1 MRVLRKPQRVTSS
14 QPVIEGAGVHLKRA
28 FGHSEAPAFDPF
40 LLISGKP
47 IGEPVA
53 WQGPIVMNTRAELE
67 LAFRE
72 YRDGSFI
79 RHAAGNQR

>member
-1 MRVLRKPQRVTSS
+1 MSEIRKPRRVTRS

-28 FGHSEAPAFDPF
+28 FGHSDTPGFDPF

-53 WQGPIVMNTRAELE
+53 WQGPIVMNTRAELD
-67 LAFRE
+67 LAFQE

-79 RHAAGNQR
+79 KPGAGSP

>member
-1 MRVLRKPQRVTSS
+1 MNTLRKTRRTTRS

-28 FGHSEAPAFDPF
+28 FGHGETPDFDPF

-72 YRDGSFI
+72 YRDGAFI
-79 RHAAGNQR
+79 KHGAGSQQ